1 MSVSS
6 CHLVILSVYLS
17 ANQCA
22 IIKINYM
29 DDQREWRIKRGELL
43 DRLDDEQEKRRC
55 LKASYS
61 SLEEWSDMFCEDF
74 GTARRVRENREKV
87 EDMKREAEQKGKK
100 EKKRN

>member
-1 MSVSS
+1 M
-6 CHLVILSVYLS
+6 
-17 ANQCA
+17 
-22 IIKINYM
+22 
-29 DDQREWRIKRGELL
+29 
-43 DRLDDEQEKRRC
+43 
-55 LKASYS
+55 KASYS